1 MSAKTMIKR
10 VASARRD
17 CKHPPVSSNNQE
29 ETMTRAQRAAR
40 RWALAFAMM
49 ASSVSA
55 SAQTLQ
61 PVSVIV
67 FPGGFNWPI
76 WVAQE
81 KGYFAR
87 GGIEVK
93 LTPTPNSVFQL
104 TNLIE
109 GKFDIGMTAFDNVV
123 AYMEGQGEA
132 PVSVQPDLMVF
143 MGSDH
148 GFLSLTAVPEVKS
161 AAELKGKTVSV
172 DAATTGYAFV
182 LFDLLKKNGLAS
194 GDYTVEKAG
203 GVVQRWQA
211 LREKKHAA
219 TMLITPFDVMA
230 KGAGFNVLQYAID
243 VYGNYQ
249 GLVGAT
255 RRGWA
260 AENAP
265 KLQSYISAYVAGI
278 EWLRDQKN
286 KDEAIAILRKN
297 LQQMSPE
304 LAEQSH
310 AVLAGPKGFAPK
322 AQFDAAG
329 ARKVLELRSE
339 YGQPKK
345 SLTDPLRYY
354 DAKYYQAAMR

>member
-1 MSAKTMIKR
+1 
-10 VASARRD
+10 
-17 CKHPPVSSNNQE
+17 
-29 ETMTRAQRAAR
+29 MTRARRAAR

-49 ASSVSA
+49 ASSISA

-61 PVSVIV
+61 SVSVIV

-148 GFLSLTAVPEVKS
+148 GFLALTAVPEVKS

-182 LFDLLKKNGLAS
+182 LFDLLKRNGLAS

-255 RRGWA
+255 RRAWA

-265 KLQSYISAYVAGI
+265 KLQSYISGYVAGI

-286 KDEAIAILRKN
+286 KDEALAILRKN
-297 LQQMSPE
+297 LQQMSAE

-310 AVLAGPKGFAPK
+310 AVMTGPKGFTAKAP
-322 AQFDAAG
+322 FDVAG

-354 DAKYYQAAMR
+354 DAKYYEAAVR